1 MRIVFGLVLVLG
13 LGLAGFAVYMAQG
26 YIAQTQAERDSLL
39 AAQAA
44 APQLV
49 DVVVASK
56 AMKYG
61 DRFTRAD
68 LEVIKWQAD
77 KVPEGAFNSIVA
89 AQPAEVVEG
98 EAPPNTV
105 FFEGETR
112 PRALLRSIEPFE
124 PLLAKKVTEP
134 GVDAGITA
142 NLSVGMRA
150 LTISVDVA
158 SGVSGFLRPGDH
170 VDVYWTGTANG
181 REVTKLMQA
190 AIRLIAIDQSAD
202 ADRSEE
208 TQIARTVTVEA
219 TSEQVAALALAQQSG
234 RLTLVLVGA
243 GDTAD
248 VGAIEIDRNS
258 LLGIAEEAAP
268 VEEVADKVC
277 TIRTNKGGE
286 VVETQIPCTN

>member
-150 LTISVDVA
+150 LTLSFQLA
-158 SGVSGFLRPGDH
+158 SGFAGMHPTTRRAAPPNWRPLTSTRNKTCRDG
-170 VDVYWTGTANG
+170 
-181 REVTKLMQA
+181 
-190 AIRLIAIDQSAD
+190 S
-202 ADRSEE
+202 
-208 TQIARTVTVEA
+208 RTVP
-219 TSEQVAALALAQQSG
+219 SS
-234 RLTLVLVGA
+234 
-243 GDTAD
+243 
-248 VGAIEIDRNS
+248 
-258 LLGIAEEAAP
+258 
-268 VEEVADKVC
+268 
-277 TIRTNKGGE
+277 
-286 VVETQIPCTN
+286 